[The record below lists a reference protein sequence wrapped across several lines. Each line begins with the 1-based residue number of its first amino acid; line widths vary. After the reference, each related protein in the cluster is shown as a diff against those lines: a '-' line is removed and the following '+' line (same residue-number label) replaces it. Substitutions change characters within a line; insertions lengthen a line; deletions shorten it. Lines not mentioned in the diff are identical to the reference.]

1 MLRILHTSQD
11 KQIQRYCTENSIDP
25 TSVIIFPS
33 DDYEWASNRHPASF
47 KLDGKQWNSTEQYM
61 QYKKCDYA
69 NIPEADKINL
79 QKNILACTTAAEAVQ
94 ITRNKTPDVSQSI
107 NDLLPKT

>member
-1 MLRILHTSQD
+1 
-11 KQIQRYCTENSIDP
+11 
-25 TSVIIFPS
+25 
-33 DDYEWASNRHPASF
+33 
-47 KLDGKQWNSTEQYM
+47 M